1 MSTAAPDYFPD
12 ALRRGG
18 ELFGEEFSRK
28 LFAEL
33 SEWDEQF
40 SDLFQ
45 RFVYGGM
52 YDREVLDQRTR
63 ELAAVAACV
72 TANALPQLR
81 SHAMA
86 SVRAGATV
94 REIQEIVMQMTVYC
108 GWPFVL
114 QAIRH
119 VNSFMTELRALELE
133 YAELR
138 EELSSK

>member
-1 MSTAAPDYFPD
+1 MSVSEPTGPPTYDAA

-18 ELFGEEFSRK
+18 ELFGDAFSRT
-28 LFAEL
+28 LFDEL
-33 SEWDEQF
+33 ADWDPQF
-40 SDLFQ
+40 SQLFQ
-45 RFVYGGM
+45 VFVYGGM

-72 TANALPQLR
+72 VSNALPQLR
-81 SHAMA
+81 SHSFA

-114 QAIRH
+114 QAMRH
-119 VNSFMTELRALELE
+119 INSFMDDLRSLEDE
-133 YAELR
+133 YEAR
-138 EELSSK
+138 S